1 MKRIGITGGIGSGKT
16 TVCEV
21 FKALQI
27 PVYHADDRARQLM
40 DAPGPLREQLARTFG
55 GDIYTPEGLDRR
67 RFAAMLFGDEAA
79 VQRVN
84 RLVHPAVMADFA
96 NWADTQTAPYVL
108 HEAAILF
115 ETGLYRQFDAS
126 ILVTAPAEVRIQRV
140 TSRDA
145 CEPEAVIQRMRHQW
159 DDARKLPL
167 ADYVIQND
175 NVQLIVPQ
183 VMRIHAQLSGE

>member
-1 MKRIGITGGIGSGKT
+1 
-16 TVCEV
+16 
-21 FKALQI
+21 
-27 PVYHADDRARQLM
+27 
-40 DAPGPLREQLARTFG
+40 
-55 GDIYTPEGLDRR
+55 
-67 RFAAMLFGDEAA
+67 MLFGDEAA

>member
-40 DAPGPLREQLARTFG
+40 DAPGPLREQLTRTFG
-55 GDIYTPEGLDRR
+55 RDIYTPEGLDRR

-84 RLVHPAVMADFA
+84 SLVHPAVMADFA
-96 NWADTQTAPYVL
+96 NWAETQTAPYVL

-115 ETGLYRQFDAS
+115 ETGLYRQFDAN
-126 ILVTAPAEVRIQRV
+126 ILVTAPVEVRIRRV

-145 CEPEAVIQRMRHQW
+145 CEPAAVMQRMRHQW

>member
-27 PVYHADDRARQLM
+27 PVYHADDRARRLM
-40 DAPGPLREQLARTFG
+40 DAPGPLREQLVRRFG

-67 RFAAMLFGDEAA
+67 RFAAILFADKEAVRQVDE
-79 VQRVN
+79 
-84 RLVHPAVMADFA
+84 LVHPAVMADFA
-96 NWADTQTAPYVL
+96 DWAEAQAAPYVL

-115 ETGLYRQFDAS
+115 ETGLYRQFDAN
-126 ILVTAPAEVRIQRV
+126 ILVTAPAEIRIQRV
-140 TSRDA
+140 TARDA
-145 CEPEAVIQRMRHQW
+145 CGPEAVMQRMQHQW
-159 DDARKLPL
+159 DDAQKQPL